1 MMENVLGSISLLQ
14 STDSLNGA
22 EFYKTISNLMCE
34 IHKTIPEQDYD
45 TTKLASPVE
54 VREEYFENKNHK
66 RLVMYLMSNG
76 CDWALKNGNGCT
88 ICGHLA
94 KQRRLETSIST
105 QDYIK
110 QFVSEYDKVD
120 FKEYPIL
127 NLYNNGSILN
137 NNEIPNEALFKIL
150 KIVNQNP
157 YIRKI
162 VLESRPEF
170 VNEEIVY
177 EIKKRV
183 PDKFVE
189 IAMGLEV
196 LDDFYRIA
204 CINKGFRLEQFKKA
218 ATIIKK
224 HLNLKSYVLLKP
236 PFLTE
241 REGIEEAIRTIEF
254 AFAIGSS
261 TVSLEACTIQKN
273 TLAEYLSDRNDYST
287 PWLWSIVEVVKK
299 TAGLGNLIVG
309 MFQFYPSPSNV
320 PYNCDKCSQR
330 VKEAIVE
337 YNRTLDIRCLDS
349 LDCSCKEKWK
359 QELSELSLPF
369 EERLD
374 AITKGLEL

>member
-1 MMENVLGSISLLQ
+1 MMENVLGSISFLQ
-14 STDSLNGA
+14 STDSLNGT

-241 REGIEEAIRTIEF
+241 REGIEEAIRTIGF

-299 TAGLGNLIVG
+299 QPV
-309 MFQFYPSPSNV
+309 
-320 PYNCDKCSQR
+320 
-330 VKEAIVE
+330 
-337 YNRTLDIRCLDS
+337 
-349 LDCSCKEKWK
+349 
-359 QELSELSLPF
+359 
-369 EERLD
+369 
-374 AITKGLEL
+374 